1 MPILLRLAWSASW
14 FILLFSDFSFVH
26 SQDSSNNNTTTTIPP
41 SSSTNDEIQR
51 DCHISGLYCSPRS
64 DDNWYINEPHIL
76 RWNNLDP
83 TVPATGT
90 LNIQLFLSD
99 DTRDPI
105 YMRTDVANGDGSFP
119 ILVSR
124 SQFYMFNN
132 NSNSNTTVPFISK
145 KAWFTLTPNKATT
158 PPLSSRVYFNIIDPS
173 PSFDTISVSSS
184 SSSPSSSSDVQSS
197 PSTKTSSSGAATSN
211 SGLPVY
217 AITLIVLSC
226 VALAIAFL
234 LLIFFAWRRRQKD
247 NQLDIGLSEKVA
259 RETCLDPDQ
268 RPCSTQ
274 SSGINPSGSR
284 SSAQTDD
291 SKSPLARKTNL
302 SANDAIMLSETF
314 RELLRKPSWV
324 DESSPD
330 SRELDNSP
338 SQPDESI
345 SIRLEE
351 ELALDGVG
359 LLELD
364 SKRNLTVIHDIP
376 DTPGEP

>member
-1 MPILLRLAWSASW
+1 MLLFLRLLWSTSW
-14 FILLFSDFSFVH
+14 FILLFSEFSFVF
-26 SQDSSNNNTTTTIPP
+26 SQDPSDVKSPTTIPP

-51 DCHISGLYCSPRS
+51 DCRITGLYCSPKVE
-64 DDNWYINEPHIL
+64 DNWYINEPHIL

-83 TVPATGT
+83 TVPADGT

-105 YMRTDVANGDGSFP
+105 YMRNNVANGDGSFP

-132 NSNSNTTVPFISK
+132 NSNTNSSVPFISK
-145 KAWFTLTPNKATT
+145 KAWFTLTPSKATAL
-158 PPLSSRVYFNIIDPS
+158 PSAARVYFNIIDPS
-173 PSFDTISVSSS
+173 PSLDLISNPSDA
-184 SSSPSSSSDVQSS
+184 SSSPVTNNPSSSA
-197 PSTKTSSSGAATSN
+197 PASN
-211 SGLPVY
+211 PGLPVY
-217 AITLIVLSC
+217 AIILIVLSS
-226 VALAIAFL
+226 VVLAIL
-234 LLIFFAWRRRQKD
+234 LLLLAFFAWRRRQKG
-247 NQLDIGLSEKVA
+247 NHLDIGMSEKVA
-259 RETCLDPDQ
+259 RETALSSDQ
-268 RPCSTQ
+268 RPTSTQ

-284 SSAQTDD
+284 SSAQTVD

-324 DESSPD
+324 EETSPD

-338 SQPDESI
+338 SQPDRSI
-345 SIRLEE
+345 SLRLEE

-364 SKRNLTVIHDIP
+364 SKRNLTVIHDIS
-376 DTPGEP
+376 DTSDGP